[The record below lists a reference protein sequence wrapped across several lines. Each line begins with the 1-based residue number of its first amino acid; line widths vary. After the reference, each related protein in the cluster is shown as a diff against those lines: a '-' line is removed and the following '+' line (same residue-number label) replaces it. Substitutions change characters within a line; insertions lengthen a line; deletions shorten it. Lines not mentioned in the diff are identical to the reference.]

1 MRVNKTW
8 MNKTGSNIYEIREC
22 VEKRLLSYRNYI
34 INDNGEEKF
43 IGAHGTK
50 ATALKWMKRENDIEG
65 MFKVKRKPKK
75 KVNAVKVEY
84 DGHKFD
90 SITERDFYI
99 MMSNTKHVSNIELH
113 KTYHLLDGYE
123 IPSIVNQSGKRTV
136 RKKSYTPDLV
146 CDITGVGKVA
156 FDVKGSKMAIPRDF
170 SLRKHLFESKY
181 GIQLVVAIYNKKAK
195 VWDYS

>member
-1 MRVNKTW
+1 MRLNKVW
-8 MNKTGSNIYEIREC
+8 MNKTGSLTFEVREC
-22 VEKRLLSYRNYI
+22 IKKNVLSYRYYI
-34 INDNGEEKF
+34 INEDGNETLKGV
-43 IGAHGTK
+43 AGTK
-50 ATALKWMKRENDIEG
+50 ATAVKWLKKEYDIEG
-65 MFKVKRKPKK
+65 MFKTKKKPRK

-84 DGHKFD
+84 DGYKFD
-90 SITERDFYI
+90 SMTERDFYI

-123 IPSIVNQSGKRTV
+123 IASIVNQAGKRKV

-170 SLRKHLFESKY
+170 SLRKHLFEVKY
-181 GIQLVVAIYNKKAK
+181 GIQLVVAIYNKKSK